1 MTSIPAPNYTQVPN
15 IILDSMMMD
24 MGEAEFKI
32 VMAIVRNTFG
42 WHKKRKRMSLTYIM
56 KATGMSKQGVLNGI
70 EQAIER
76 GIVSRRKDGQSYQYE
91 IVISESNKSSV
102 ESLVAKESEDKL
114 VNEVDQLENTAS
126 QRSRPVSGVQLV
138 NEVDPKKERK
148 ENNNN
153 ILKKDETLQAKK
165 EPVVVDGFKS
175 TKPPAK
181 EERIGK
187 SKEAEKAS
195 TPANGKANGKSNGA
209 GLIPPEIVN
218 AMSEIGIDSTSHYL
232 CWNGLSQNKTIEKSK
247 NLISFYG
254 EQHTYS
260 QGVEQN
266 PIGIGYVVTKLR
278 DNVTPNKFD
287 IARFKELKSKFNSKP
302 KEGEVWD

>member
-114 VNEVDQLENTAS
+114 VNEVD
-126 QRSRPVSGVQLV
+126 
-138 NEVDPKKERK
+138 PKKERK

-165 EPVVVDGFKS
+165 EPVVVDEFKS
-175 TKPPAK
+175 PNPPAK
-181 EERIGK
+181 EERIG
-187 SKEAEKAS
+187 
-195 TPANGKANGKSNGA
+195 
-209 GLIPPEIVN
+209 
-218 AMSEIGIDSTSHYL
+218 
-232 CWNGLSQNKTIEKSK
+232 
-247 NLISFYG
+247 
-254 EQHTYS
+254 
-260 QGVEQN
+260 
-266 PIGIGYVVTKLR
+266 
-278 DNVTPNKFD
+278 
-287 IARFKELKSKFNSKP
+287 
-302 KEGEVWD
+302 